1 MNGYKNPCKSHKQ
14 SIRTSLISTKIH
26 NFQIGHQVDASI
38 REKIQVAEQYGETHS
53 VMGISRF
60 WKRSMRT
67 PFTVNTD

>member
-1 MNGYKNPCKSHKQ
+1 M
-14 SIRTSLISTKIH
+14 ISTKIH